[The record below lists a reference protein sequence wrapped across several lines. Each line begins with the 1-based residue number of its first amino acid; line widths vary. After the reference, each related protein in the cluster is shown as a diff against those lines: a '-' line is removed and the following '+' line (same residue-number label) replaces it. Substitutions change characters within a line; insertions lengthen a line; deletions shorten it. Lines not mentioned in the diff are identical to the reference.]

1 MSEGAGRARWGID
14 ELAHRAGLPVGTV
27 RLYLRD
33 GLVPSGRR
41 VGRSM
46 TYGVSH
52 LNRLIRIRQLK
63 AANFTLT
70 AIKRMIDEGQ
80 FVMLDRVFGTDRRP
94 RTGQELAEEVGVEPE
109 LVDMLEAIGFLADP
123 ADRGGG
129 RVRRRRG
136 ECGAGR
142 RPAHRHGDATGGAV
156 SGAAPLRAPHAGPR
170 GGPDRGALRGRDRRH
185 DLPPE
190 VVAAYAERTARNH
203 EAFLYRW
210 DVVVDYLHHRMIQ
223 RLVHRAAGARA
234 RRRIRQPAE
243 ADPGRGAAR
252 AHGMRVSWSGAAKIR
267 WGS

>member
-1 MSEGAGRARWGID
+1 VPGTEGTTRWGID
-14 ELAHRAGLPVGTV
+14 ELARRAGLPVGTV

-33 GLVPSGRR
+33 GLVPTGRR

-94 RTGQELAEEVGVEPE
+94 RTGGQLAEEVGVEPA
-109 LVDMLEAIGFLADP
+109 LVDLLDGIGFLAPP
-123 ADRGGG
+123 ADRGAA
-129 RVRRRRG
+129 
-136 ECGAGR
+136 EYDGAE
-142 RPAHRHGDATGGAV
+142 ASVLQAV
-156 SGAAPLRAPHAGPR
+156 SQLIEMGTPPEVLAVVLPLYVRHMRALEA
-170 GGPDRGALRGRDRRH
+170 DLVGALSGLGDPGH
-185 DLPPE
+185 ELPAE
-190 VVAAYAERTARNH
+190 VVAAYAERTAVHH

-223 RLVHRAAGARA
+223 RLVHRAATHAA
-234 RRRIRQPAE
+234 AA
-243 ADPGRGAAR
+243 ADPAGD
-252 AHGMRVSWSGAAKIR
+252 
-267 WGS
+267 